1 MSLRAFHIVF
11 VIASIGLTL
20 MMAVWG
26 GVTYGSVR
34 GTGWHLVTAAG
45 SLLTAGLLVFYAVRF
60 IRKTREMGLR

>member
-26 GVTYGSVR
+26 GVTYGSDR
-34 GTGWHLVTAAG
+34 GTVWHLVTAVG
-45 SLLTAGLLVFYAVRF
+45 SMLAAGLLSVYTVRF
-60 IRKTREMGLR
+60 IRKTREMGLS